1 MFTHNYF
8 YELCDDVQ
16 VHIMKM
22 KAQNMI
28 YKNYKTYCD
37 RKKIVTSL
45 FWIPDEDMVLD
56 SSFVAFLFYLSRNP
70 SIKFAEKNL
79 LIRATWRNLYQLRKE
94 IGKMD
99 AHQLDLYCAVY
110 SYAAILLDNWAN
122 NEDDEGLEYLLTL
135 QILKKKVWQ
144 ELLKY
149 L

>member
-1 MFTHNYF
+1 MFTQNYF

-16 VHIMKM
+16 AHIMKM

-70 SIKFAEKNL
+70 SIKFAEKKL
-79 LIRATWRNLYQLRKE
+79 MIRTTWRNLCKLRTE
-94 IGKMD
+94 IGEMG
-99 AHQLDLYCAVY
+99 AHKLDLYCASY
-110 SYAAILLDNWAN
+110 EYAAILLDHWN
-122 NEDDEGLEYLLTL
+122 DDEEQFEYLLTL
-135 QILKKKVWQ
+135 LLLKKKVWK
-144 ELLKY
+144 EMLKHM
-149 L
+149 